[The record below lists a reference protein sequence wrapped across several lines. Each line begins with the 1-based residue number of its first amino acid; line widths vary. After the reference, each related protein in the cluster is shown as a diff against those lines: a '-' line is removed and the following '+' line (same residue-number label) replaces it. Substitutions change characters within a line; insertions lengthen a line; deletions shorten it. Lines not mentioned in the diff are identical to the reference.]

1 MLIFMKKNLVLYLM
15 LWLLFGCIF
24 LSRPYLTKILGHGYQ
39 THDQAIHMCNDS
51 LRFWKWPALFGFKL
65 IVSEVLN
72 LSRHWHFEVWA
83 ILFLHLNA
91 VIKKRKRKSWNISQ
105 DSEDLAYK
113 WFNTMRHQSLP
124 LFIINPHSSMHGN
137 LNEAGTQ
144 EQSTSLMRPIC
155 KASVSRIMPSVDHSS
170 RSDWCGALGLIIVK
184 GPQ

>member
-1 MLIFMKKNLVLYLM
+1 MVVFF
-15 LWLLFGCIF
+15 LWLQICFVQSPASLKYRDTTIKPMIKLFICAMTAWGSENDRPF
-24 LSRPYLTKILGHGYQ
+24 LFQDTDILRSRQFCFFISMRWWKNEKKI
-39 THDQAIHMCNDS
+39 
-51 LRFWKWPALFGFKL
+51 
-65 IVSEVLN
+65 VE
-72 LSRHWHFEVWA
+72 
-83 ILFLHLNA
+83 
-91 VIKKRKRKSWNISQ
+91 NITQ
-105 DSEDLAYK
+105 DWEDLAYK

-124 LFIINPHSSMHGN
+124 LFIITPHSSMHGN

>member
-1 MLIFMKKNLVLYLM
+1 MTIIWLYFSFKALPHKNI
-15 LWLLFGCIF
+15 GTR
-24 LSRPYLTKILGHGYQ
+24 LSNPWSSYSYVQ
-39 THDQAIHMCNDS
+39 WQ
-51 LRFWKWPALFGFKL
+51 P
-65 IVSEVLN
+65 EVLKMT
-72 LSRHWHFEVWA
+72 SPFWFQTDSVWG
-83 ILFLHLNA
+83 IESLKTLTFWGLGNF
-91 VIKKRKRKSWNISQ
+91 VSSSQCGDKKKKKKIMEDITL

-124 LFIINPHSSMHGN
+124 LFIITPHSSMHGN

-170 RSDWCGALGLIIVK
+170 QSDWCGALGLIIVK